1 MVLKRQTQESFV
13 NYSLNFSHN
22 KIVEMIND
30 DDVNFI
36 DGSVSNNQT
45 FNLSIIN
52 SNGSKENLHNFNSSQ
67 TLSIR
72 FRHMSILTSG
82 CFWKKIQ
89 VKGRLYGGM
98 TISGEAYTGTYNES
112 SSGFIRANGLAENY
126 MIQYEEFEGGIIA
139 NAVVNNVT
147 ELSRIVV
154 SNIIGPSL
162 RTPYSIVVD
171 DDGNIYTC
179 NYGDMVLQITPT
191 GEYSV
196 FAFTITSLD
205 NFGNYPLD
213 LTIDG
218 DGNIYT
224 CNYSSNNVS
233 KITPWG
239 MNNSSI
245 LGTTGSKPTGI
256 VIDSDG
262 NIYTANYGSNNVSKI
277 TPDGVSTILGT
288 TEIKPIDLAIDSE
301 GNIYTANYGSN
312 NVSKIT
318 PDGVSTILGITGKGP
333 HGIAVDSEGNIYTC
347 NSFFGAYNSDNVSKI
362 TPAGVSSILGTTGSR
377 PEGIVVDGEG
387 NIYTSNYD
395 SDNVSKITPAGVS
408 TIFATTGRGP
418 TKITIDSEGNIYTA
432 NVTAGNVSKISM
444 SLFSE

>member
-13 NYSLNFSHN
+13 NYSLNFSHD

-196 FAFTITSLD
+196 FGFTITSLD

-256 VIDSDG
+256 VIDSD
-262 NIYTANYGSNNVSKI
+262 
-277 TPDGVSTILGT
+277 
-288 TEIKPIDLAIDSE
+288 

-418 TKITIDSEGNIYTA
+418 TKITIDNEGNIYTA